1 MGVRSNVTGRRSY
14 QQLRSPKRPHEPQ
27 YFLGVEQLQIF
38 SGDRGRRVATV
49 TAATL
54 ASAAAYDAGRSASP
68 RPGAAGELGP
78 LTDIAVRRLLLGDKV
93 AAAKFGTGRPVDDPA
108 REREE
113 LGSVAVLARNAGID
127 PDAGVRFFQ
136 AQIEANKMVQRGLH
150 ALWAAHPGLRPGER
164 PDLAAEVRPELDRI
178 TTEIMRELRAT
189 RHVRGATEECR
200 VLLLRARLAV
210 EPRVRLDTLHREALS
225 VALRP
230 ICVP

>member
-1 MGVRSNVTGRRSY
+1 V
-14 QQLRSPKRPHEPQ
+14 K
-27 YFLGVEQLQIF
+27 QLQIF
-38 SGDRGRRVATV
+38 SGDRGRQVATV

-54 ASAAAYDAGRSASP
+54 ASAAAYDAGRPAAPSS
-68 RPGAAGELGP
+68 GAAGELEP

-93 AAAKFGTGRPVDDPA
+93 AAAKFGTGGPVDDPA

-113 LGSVAVLARNAGID
+113 LGSVAAMARSAGID
-127 PDAGVRFFQ
+127 PDAAVRFFQ

-150 ALWAAHPGLRPGER
+150 ALWTGRPGPRPGER
-164 PDLAAEVRPELDRI
+164 PDLATEVRPELDRI
-178 TTEIMRELRAT
+178 TTELMRELKAT
-189 RHVRGATEECR
+189 QYIRGATEECR

-210 EPRVRLDTLHREALS
+210 EARGRLDTLHREALS